1 MLSATTSRQS
11 MPKHGS
17 RNSPALDAIEAE
29 LACKRGVE
37 RDESRWH
44 VKRKRT
50 MCTLFDVG
58 WQTRGYLCQSAGGM
72 TDGIYAQY
80 SSSSASKA
88 RWPSGLRRSIKEDI
102 LTYGWERK
110 QPCEEGVRTD
120 PIRARSSREDTRA
133 NASGELCG
141 RKPDSAKLERQ
152 MPIGKRRV
160 RASSSQAQD
169 DVRAFRKM
177 ASAEALDQ

>member
-11 MPKHGS
+11 MLKHGS

-58 WQTRGYLCQSAGGM
+58 WQTRGYLCRSAGGI
-72 TDGIYAQY
+72 TDGIYTQY
-80 SSSSASKA
+80 SNMSASTA

-102 LTYGWERK
+102 LSTQEVTCYLRAW
-110 QPCEEGVRTD
+110 VRI
-120 PIRARSSREDTRA
+120 PLLSPFFFFVFLA
-133 NASGELCG
+133 GLL
-141 RKPDSAKLERQ
+141 P
-152 MPIGKRRV
+152 
-160 RASSSQAQD
+160 
-169 DVRAFRKM
+169 AFFCY
-177 ASAEALDQ
+177 SF